1 VSETAFYHAALAVAA
16 GLAAQTLAAWLA
28 IPGIVLLLGTGVL
41 LGPDLLGLIDPDVF
55 GDGQN
60 DLVTLA
66 VTVILF
72 EGGLALD
79 WARLRQQQRSLG
91 LLLTVGAAISM
102 VVAMLAAR
110 ALLDFSWPTAI
121 LFGALMIVTGPTVVT
136 PLVSRLP
143 IDRPVRE
150 LLISE
155 GVVID
160 PIGAIVAIVAADYV
174 LGRHA
179 ALAESGFLVLGP
191 LLVGG
196 AAGVV
201 AGLALASVLRRR
213 WIAEELVNATVLASV
228 LVVAALASRLSA
240 DAGLMAAVAQGMTMA
255 NARLRVLARLREFKE
270 TLTVIL
276 LSFIFVVLAADLRV
290 SAVLALGWGALG
302 VGALLMWVARPLAVL
317 ASTVGSALTLRQRL
331 FVAWICPRG
340 IVAAAVAALF
350 HFKLSNAGLP
360 GGSELEALVFV
371 IIALTVTVQGLTV
384 RPVAHLLGVDEP
396 SVRGTIIVSADHL
409 ALLLAR
415 LLVALDRQVV
425 VIDRS
430 PILARRARK
439 EGLTVYEGDALSVD
453 TLEEAGARYAD
464 TIIALTTNH
473 ELNALVVERARA
485 SFRLE
490 RALAVTDDPEAKEE
504 AGRSGVLPGEFPG
517 VGDANRLLRLGRL
530 RVVEYVVP
538 AGEVVSR
545 RLRDLSYGESEFA
558 LLLARGSKVL
568 IATGD
573 QTLAAGDRV
582 WVARPAKA
590 SSPLAVL
597 LNFHAEHDART
608 LEPVVPRRG

>member
-160 PIGAIVAIVAADYV
+160 PIGAVVAIVAADYV

-228 LVVAALASRLSA
+228 LVVAALA
-240 DAGLMAAVAQGMTMA
+240 
-255 NARLRVLARLREFKE
+255 
-270 TLTVIL
+270 
-276 LSFIFVVLAADLRV
+276 
-290 SAVLALGWGALG
+290 
-302 VGALLMWVARPLAVL
+302 
-317 ASTVGSALTLRQRL
+317 
-331 FVAWICPRG
+331 PR
-340 IVAAAVAALF
+340 A
-350 HFKLSNAGLP
+350 
-360 GGSELEALVFV
+360 
-371 IIALTVTVQGLTV
+371 
-384 RPVAHLLGVDEP
+384 
-396 SVRGTIIVSADHL
+396 
-409 ALLLAR
+409 
-415 LLVALDRQVV
+415 
-425 VIDRS
+425 
-430 PILARRARK
+430 
-439 EGLTVYEGDALSVD
+439 
-453 TLEEAGARYAD
+453 
-464 TIIALTTNH
+464 
-473 ELNALVVERARA
+473 
-485 SFRLE
+485 
-490 RALAVTDDPEAKEE
+490 
-504 AGRSGVLPGEFPG
+504 
-517 VGDANRLLRLGRL
+517 
-530 RVVEYVVP
+530 
-538 AGEVVSR
+538 
-545 RLRDLSYGESEFA
+545 
-558 LLLARGSKVL
+558 
-568 IATGD
+568 
-573 QTLAAGDRV
+573 
-582 WVARPAKA
+582 
-590 SSPLAVL
+590 
-597 LNFHAEHDART
+597 
-608 LEPVVPRRG
+608 